1 MDTLTRANSK
11 RLHRWVAA
19 IVGLF
24 LLSGCAQGA
33 AGDDVEFTAVING
46 TDVSTTSPDDPIRL
60 LDAETAELQLD
71 VTNVSSQPVTLNYVR
86 FEGEALDMIFLT
98 YDTAIRVD
106 LEPGESRTLPPILLD
121 FFDLGGQA
129 SGFLR
134 GHVQLF
140 DADRE
145 PLGSEPV
152 FLDARGGGA
161 LSTMTLFNLL
171 LLMTTILGLGWN
183 LLRLSQRR
191 LPANRFV
198 RGLRMMA
205 VGAGAGLTLAVAFS
219 TLRLWPLPT
228 LTWIL
233 FTVIGG
239 LIGYG
244 VGMLLSGA
252 DDELVDILDEQDVVD
267 AVVDERLE
275 FADVD
280 EDDPG
285 VTVDAKPDD
294 ADLVDARETV
304 RSTRRTNTA
313 TKDGSKSRRTVI
325 DD

>member
-1 MDTLTRANSK
+1 MQRMSSANGIRRSK
-11 RLHRWVAA
+11 RCLAA
-19 IVGLF
+19 VIGLF
-24 LLSGCAQGA
+24 LLAGCAQGSGGEA
-33 AGDDVEFTAVING
+33 VDFTASLNG
-46 TDVSTTSPDDPIRL
+46 TDISTSTPGDPIPL
-60 LDAETAELQLD
+60 LDDESAELQLSM
-71 VTNVSSQPVTLNYVR
+71 TNVSDEPVTVNYVR
-86 FEGEALDMIFLT
+86 FEGEVLDMIFLT
-98 YDTAIRVD
+98 YDTAVRVD
-106 LEPGESRTLPPILLD
+106 LEPGESTNLPPILLD

-140 DADRE
+140 DEERE
-145 PLGSEPV
+145 TLGSEAM
-152 FLDARGGGA
+152 FLDARGGGSLA
-161 LSTMTLFNLL
+161 TLTLFNLL
-171 LLMTTILGLGWN
+171 LLGATLLGLGWN

-198 RGLRMMA
+198 RGLRVMA

-252 DDELVDILDEQDVVD
+252 DDALVDILDEQDVVD
-267 AVVDERLE
+267 AVMDERLE
-275 FADVD
+275 MVDEEEIETFDVD
-280 EDDPG
+280 ADDD
-285 VTVDAKPDD
+285 V
-294 ADLVDARETV
+294 LDARETV
-304 RSTRRTNTA
+304 RTTQRTKARPANT
-313 TKDGSKSRRTVI
+313 TKSRRTVI